1 MILNIIT
8 LISITIAVLFLIVLV
23 VKPVENFTFEHDL
36 ELKKKAEVVNNEI
49 RARNRENSNIENNIK
64 KRKTLDKIEEA
75 VDKYENVLNFIREN
89 LNNIP
94 ICREI
99 DLRHDLQPDCTKRN
113 SATCKLNPYC
123 ILENEMCV
131 NKELNSECGDIL
143 YDDNGNYTGKPKSMF
158 LYPTMLEEIK

>member
-64 KRKTLDKIEEA
+64 KRKTLNKIEEA
-75 VDKYENVLNFIREN
+75 VDKYENV
-89 LNNIP
+89 
-94 ICREI
+94 
-99 DLRHDLQPDCTKRN
+99 
-113 SATCKLNPYC
+113 
-123 ILENEMCV
+123 
-131 NKELNSECGDIL
+131 
-143 YDDNGNYTGKPKSMF
+143 
-158 LYPTMLEEIK
+158 